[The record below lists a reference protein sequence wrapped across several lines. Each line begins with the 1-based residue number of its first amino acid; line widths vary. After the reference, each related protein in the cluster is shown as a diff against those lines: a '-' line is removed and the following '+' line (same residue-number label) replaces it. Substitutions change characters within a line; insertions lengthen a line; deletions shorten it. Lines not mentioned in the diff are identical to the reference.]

1 MNLPNKLTLSR
12 IAAVP
17 VFLFFLV
24 PGWFGQFL
32 GLDRWGRYAAAAI
45 FVLASI
51 TDLLDGMIARKRNI
65 VSELGKFLDPIAD
78 KLLVTAAL
86 VALVKTDGL
95 SVWVVVIIIAREF
108 IVTGLRIVAAGQGVV
123 IAAGRLGK
131 MKTTFQTIAIVAILI
146 HDFPVSLIFPWLPVG
161 KICMAIAVVLTVVSG
176 IDYVAKNAYII
187 KKRQTRNNCRPEA
200 ALHGNLCMLKYNST
214 ITQCL
219 GLWLSPAIYWA
230 LGLLR
235 ERRRTAWTNS

>member
-32 GLDRWGRYAAAAI
+32 GLNQWGRYAAAAV
-45 FVLASI
+45 FVLASV
-51 TDLLDGMIARKRNI
+51 TDLLDGMIARKQNC

-78 KLLVTAAL
+78 KLLVTTAL
-86 VALVKTDGL
+86 VALVKTDNL
-95 SVWVVVIIIAREF
+95 SVWAVVIIIAREF
-108 IVTGLRIVAAGQGVV
+108 IVTGLRVVAAGQGVV

-131 MKTTFQTIAIVAILI
+131 IKTTFQTIAIVAMLI
-146 HDFPVSLIFPWLPVG
+146 HDFPVSIILPWLPVG
-161 KICMAIAVVLTVVSG
+161 DICMVIAVVLTVVSG

-187 KKRQTRNNCRPEA
+187 KNGSKR
-200 ALHGNLCMLKYNST
+200 
-214 ITQCL
+214 
-219 GLWLSPAIYWA
+219 
-230 LGLLR
+230 
-235 ERRRTAWTNS
+235 